1 MPPAVARVFHFCPFT
16 PYTTT
21 LPLRL
26 CHVHTSSA
34 LQLADALFSTPSLAG
49 ALFNRY
55 VAWLI
60 QHLLA
65 RDTAGADPRA
75 STPEL
80 ITWLIQNLLARDTA
94 VSRHTEDDHGLSLP
108 HPDAGILVASR
119 DLPAELGRPD
129 DTPEV
134 VISGDHHGRWE
145 LVPASQLRPVPPAVG

>member
-1 MPPAVARVFHFCPFT
+1 MTAYGYITLAAAAFSRRWCWRQQQHLGTEAAVSERLPQRRRQRCRRRDT
-16 PYTTT
+16 PEM
-21 LPLRL
+21 
-26 CHVHTSSA
+26 
-34 LQLADALFSTPSLAG
+34 
-49 ALFNRY
+49 

-94 VSRHTEDDHGLSLP
+94 FSRHTGDDHGLSLP
-108 HPDAGILVASR
+108 HPDAGVLVVSG
-119 DLPAELGRPD
+119 DLPAELSRPD
-129 DTPEV
+129 GTPKV
-134 VISGDHHGRWE
+134 VISRDHHGRWE